1 MLPDEAG
8 QELQL
13 QERAASHA
21 NGGLQALSKFDVR
34 DAWAQR
40 YTGFQ
45 QFLTYMSPGLVPKAE
60 VRSGLALQTMTP

>member
-13 QERAASHA
+13 QERAASHT

-40 YTGFQ
+40 TTGFK
-45 QFLTYMSPGLVPKAE
+45 QFLTYMSTGLVPLK
-60 VRSGLALQTMTP
+60 RKLRQK